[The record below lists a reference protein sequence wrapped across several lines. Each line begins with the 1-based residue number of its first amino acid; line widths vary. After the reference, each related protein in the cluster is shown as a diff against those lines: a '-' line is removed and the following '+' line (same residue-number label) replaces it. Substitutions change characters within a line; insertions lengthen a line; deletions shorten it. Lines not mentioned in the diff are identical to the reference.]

1 MRHRVAVAWGPLVA
15 GSVVAADETAG
26 CNIRM
31 LVARG
36 VLVPVPDQPK
46 PKRKP
51 ALPVETADE
60 PEE

>member
-1 MRHRVAVAWGPLVA
+1 MQVGWGPLRA
-15 GSVVAADETAG
+15 GALVAADDAAG
-26 CNIRM
+26 CNITM

>member
-1 MRHRVAVAWGPLVA
+1 VHAEWGHLDA
-15 GSVVAADETAG
+15 GALVAADDVAG
-26 CNIRM
+26 CNITM

-36 VLVPVPDQPK
+36 VLQPVLDEPK

-51 ALPVETADE
+51 AQPVETADE